1 MASRFHQQPFG
12 INDKFTKKNLDIKLD
27 VHDIFADLI
36 KMKSKNA

>member
-1 MASRFHQQPFG
+1 MTSSQ
-12 INDKFTKKNLDIKLD
+12 KKPLDIKLE